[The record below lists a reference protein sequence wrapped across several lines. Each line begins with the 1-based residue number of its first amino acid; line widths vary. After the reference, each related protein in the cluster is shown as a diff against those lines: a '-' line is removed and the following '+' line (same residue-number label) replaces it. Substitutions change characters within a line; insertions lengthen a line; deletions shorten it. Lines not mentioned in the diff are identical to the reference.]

1 MNLRLSSS
9 KGALCG
15 RCDEAHKNS
24 FRGVCYRPCVPIESG
39 AMARNGIRATQKM
52 AERPVLVGLIPQVVV
67 IDEGD
72 QVSWISD
79 AGNLRVEFDVNRCP
93 FSSNVFQA
101 PAGMR
106 LLSGPPRPGSKAA
119 TYKYRLWLNDQLVG
133 HGEVILREK

>member
-1 MNLRLSSS
+1 
-9 KGALCG
+9 
-15 RCDEAHKNS
+15 
-24 FRGVCYRPCVPIESG
+24 
-39 AMARNGIRATQKM
+39 M

-106 LLSGPPRPGSKAA
+106 LLSG
-119 TYKYRLWLNDQLVG
+119 LWLNDQLVG
-133 HGEVILREK
+133 QGEVILREK

>member
-1 MNLRLSSS
+1 MSEHQKLSGSHLRRMAFVYLRQSTQSQLERNS
-9 KGALCG
+9 ESTERQYALV
-15 RCDEAHKNS
+15 E
-24 FRGVCYRPCVPIESG
+24 
-39 AMARNGIRATQKM
+39 RAVELGFM
-52 AERPVLVGLIPQVVV
+52 REQVVV

-106 LLSGPPRPGSKAA
+106 LLSGPPRPGNKAA

-133 HGEVILREK
+133 QGEVILREK

>member
-1 MNLRLSSS
+1 MPTRILS
-9 KGALCG
+9 GEYAI
-15 RCDEAHKNS
+15 
-24 FRGVCYRPCVPIESG
+24 VPLHQRKSG
-39 AMARNGIRATQKM
+39 AAASKKVGRKKM

-67 IDEGD
+67 LDEGD

-79 AGNLRVEFDVNRCP
+79 AGNVRVEFDVNRCP

-133 HGEVILREK
+133 QGEVILREK

>member
-1 MNLRLSSS
+1 MGGERARKTGLTR
-9 KGALCG
+9 
-15 RCDEAHKNS
+15 
-24 FRGVCYRPCVPIESG
+24 VCYRRCGLFRRGASAPESCRG
-39 AMARNGIRATQKM
+39 QTKM
-52 AERPVLVGLIPQVVV
+52 AERPVLVGLIPQAVVL
-67 IDEGD
+67 DEGD

-79 AGNLRVEFDVNRCP
+79 AGNLRVEFDANRCP

-133 HGEVILREK
+133 HGEVILRGN